1 MVSIICYDFET
12 YFSRK
17 DYSLSKMG
25 PIEYIRDER
34 FDPFMVSIGTDSR
47 PVSVWANSSE
57 QPTMVRAALEGYVRP
72 EYDVLI
78 AHNGGGFDHL
88 ILSEH
93 FGIRPRNLWDTIWIA
108 RWVGLASVCAESHAA
123 ITEKLGNGVK
133 QAGTVVSDG
142 KHWPQDFTPD
152 EQKFFSQYCIDDTAQ
167 MRMNLAMMLPYCTD
181 DCLRFMSLTARM
193 ATEPVFEL
201 DEALLEEY
209 IKQLDAEA
217 DEARR
222 NLMQIFHF
230 SSLPEFFTALRS
242 AEKFAGMLR
251 ELGVEPPMK
260 LSENKTATA
269 ISKAE
274 AAGDVEE
281 VARLKAEGVMTYAFA
296 KNDVDFILLT
306 EHEDPRVR
314 LLVETRLEFNG
325 SMVRSRAETLLKY
338 ARYKKPVPIMLSAF
352 KAHTGRYSAGVS
364 EEEGKSDSLQFQNL
378 SKRNPVYRPLR
389 QAIKAPAG
397 HSVVA
402 VDSCQIE
409 ARCLAWEANHLDLLG
424 YFRDGRD
431 PYAELAVN
439 FDTSYTAEQI
449 HDGAKGGDE
458 KCKHFRNL
466 GKVFVLSCLAGNTQ
480 VLTDTGWKRIDTVSV
495 NDKLWDGESWVQH
508 QGLICNGRKK
518 TVNLDGV
525 FLTPDHLIWNG
536 TTWSMAEELLQEPSC
551 FRQAQSF
558 AGESL
563 KTCGLFRTNVP
574 MAAPLLN
581 IRCGAQNAGV
591 SVGLA
596 NTHLSAAPK
605 TVAPHALLELEYT
618 SSLLSRSILTQ
629 TPVPN
634 SGNLQLF
641 GRIDE
646 VIGKIRNVWNV
657 LWKSPVHAG
666 VLVTKYF
673 LLTLC
678 QAKQLA
684 AINAPNGNR
693 NKLDKNYTGVMP
705 IFVQTRI
712 IGGDCLTVFQIVL
725 EGVLTKTIKV
735 GRTMVDA
742 VSQWSL
748 RTVGNF
754 LRTCSRSPVG
764 TTLCWN
770 STELTTYEAM
780 RLETFAFA
788 HGKLIPEINVVM
800 QTCKNMLSLSRSRLQ
815 NYKLVYDI
823 MNSGP
828 NNRFM
833 IKTDHGCLLVHNCGY
848 GVGTGKVA
856 RKLWTDKVKLHA
868 DFNQHSELAKS
879 YLQIYR
885 ASNPNIVYFWKICQ
899 QVIEALALGC
909 AGSFGG
915 PNNDTFKYGVMPIM
929 GHTDWAV
936 PTITTPSGYALR
948 FPNLRAVEGERKIE
962 YVYDLQRGKNKRTV
976 RIYGGKLAE
985 NLTQCFAFQILMWQA
1000 CRMDEAGIPLAGNNH
1015 DCWYNVVPDA
1025 QARDMADK
1033 MVWHM
1038 RQLPAWAPGLPIDAE
1053 AEIAKDFSV
1062 C

>member
-1 MVSIICYDFET
+1 MMSIICYDFET

-108 RWVGLASVCAESHAA
+108 RWVGLAAVCAESHAA
-123 ITEKLGNGVK
+123 ITEKLGSGVK

-181 DCLRFMSLTARM
+181 DCLRFMSFTARM

-230 SSLPEFFTALRS
+230 DSLPEFFTALRS

-260 LSENKTATA
+260 LSETKTATA

-274 AAGDVEE
+274 AAGDAEE
-281 VARLKAEGVMTYAFA
+281 AARLKAEGVMTYAFA

-306 EHEDPRVR
+306 EHDDPRVR

-409 ARCLAWEANHLDLLG
+409 ARCLAWEANQLDLLG

-480 VLTDTGWKRIDTVSV
+480 VLTDTGWKRIDAVSV

-536 TTWSMAEELLQEPSC
+536 TAWSMAEELLQEPSC

-563 KTCGLFRTNVP
+563 KTCGLFRTNAP

-581 IRCGAQNAGV
+581 IRCGAQNAGA

-605 TVAPHALLELEYT
+605 
-618 SSLLSRSILTQ
+618 
-629 TPVPN
+629 
-634 SGNLQLF
+634 
-641 GRIDE
+641 
-646 VIGKIRNVWNV
+646 
-657 LWKSPVHAG
+657 
-666 VLVTKYF
+666 
-673 LLTLC
+673 
-678 QAKQLA
+678 
-684 AINAPNGNR
+684 
-693 NKLDKNYTGVMP
+693 
-705 IFVQTRI
+705 
-712 IGGDCLTVFQIVL
+712 
-725 EGVLTKTIKV
+725 
-735 GRTMVDA
+735 
-742 VSQWSL
+742 
-748 RTVGNF
+748 
-754 LRTCSRSPVG
+754 
-764 TTLCWN
+764 
-770 STELTTYEAM
+770 
-780 RLETFAFA
+780 LETFAFA
-788 HGKLIPEINVVM
+788 HGKLIPEINAVM

-815 NYKLVYDI
+815 NCKLVYDI

-899 QVIEALALGC
+899 QVIEALELGC

-915 PNNDTFKYGVMPIM
+915 PNNDTFKYGVMPVM
-929 GHTDWAV
+929 GLTDWAV

>member
-1 MVSIICYDFET
+1 MMSIICYDFET

-108 RWVGLASVCAESHAA
+108 RWVGLAAVCAESHAA
-123 ITEKLGNGVK
+123 ITEKLGSGVK

-181 DCLRFMSLTARM
+181 DCLRFMSFTARM

-209 IKQLDAEA
+209 IKQLDTEA

-230 SSLPEFFTALRS
+230 DSLPEFFTALRS

-260 LSENKTATA
+260 LSETKTATA

-274 AAGDVEE
+274 AAGDAEE
-281 VARLKAEGVMTYAFA
+281 AARLKAEGVMTYAFA

-306 EHEDPRVR
+306 EHDDPRVR

-389 QAIKAPAG
+389 RAIKAPAG

-409 ARCLAWEANHLDLLG
+409 ARCLAWEANQLDLLG

-466 GKVFVLSCLAGNTQ
+466 GKVFVLSCLAGDTQ
-480 VLTDTGWKRIDTVSV
+480 VLTDTGWKRIDAVSV

-536 TTWSMAEELLQEPSC
+536 TAWSMAEELLQEPSC
-551 FRQAQSF
+551 LRQAQSF

-563 KTCGLFRTNVP
+563 KTCGLFRTNAP

-581 IRCGAQNAGV
+581 IRCGAQNAGA

-605 TVAPHALLELEYT
+605 
-618 SSLLSRSILTQ
+618 
-629 TPVPN
+629 
-634 SGNLQLF
+634 
-641 GRIDE
+641 
-646 VIGKIRNVWNV
+646 
-657 LWKSPVHAG
+657 
-666 VLVTKYF
+666 
-673 LLTLC
+673 
-678 QAKQLA
+678 
-684 AINAPNGNR
+684 
-693 NKLDKNYTGVMP
+693 
-705 IFVQTRI
+705 
-712 IGGDCLTVFQIVL
+712 
-725 EGVLTKTIKV
+725 
-735 GRTMVDA
+735 
-742 VSQWSL
+742 
-748 RTVGNF
+748 
-754 LRTCSRSPVG
+754 
-764 TTLCWN
+764 
-770 STELTTYEAM
+770 
-780 RLETFAFA
+780 LETFDFA
-788 HGKLIPEINVVM
+788 HGKLTPEINAVM

-815 NYKLVYDI
+815 NCKLVYDI

-833 IKTDHGCLLVHNCGY
+833 IKTDHGCLLAHNCGY

-899 QVIEALALGC
+899 QVIEALELGC

-915 PNNDTFKYGVMPIM
+915 PNNDTFKYGVMPVM

-1025 QARDMADK
+1025 RARDMADK